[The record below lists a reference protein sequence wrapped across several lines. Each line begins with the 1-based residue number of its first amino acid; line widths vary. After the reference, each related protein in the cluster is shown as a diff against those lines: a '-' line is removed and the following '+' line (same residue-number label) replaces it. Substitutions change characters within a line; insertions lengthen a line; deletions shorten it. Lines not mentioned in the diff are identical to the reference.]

1 MSKKPYI
8 PYLNMLTDSVRMK
21 REIKK
26 VDVGS
31 VALVYGAL
39 LAAIGV
45 FIALIFLVF
54 GSAFMAM
61 MGKGN
66 ESAGMF
72 GGGVVMIILFPIMYG
87 IFGLIAGAIMGALYN
102 LIAPMVGG
110 IKFYVSDAA

>member
-1 MSKKPYI
+1 
-8 PYLNMLTDSVRMK
+8 MK

-45 FIALIFLVF
+45 FIALLFLVF

-61 MGKGN
+61 MGKGE

-87 IFGLIAGAIMGALYN
+87 IFGLMVGAIMGVLYN

-110 IKFYVSDAA
+110 VKFYISDVA

>member
-1 MSKKPYI
+1 
-8 PYLNMLTDSVRMK
+8 MK

-31 VALVYGAL
+31 VALVYGSI

-61 MGKGN
+61 MGKEENSG
-66 ESAGMF
+66 AMF
-72 GGGVVMIILFPIMYG
+72 GGGIVMIILFPIMYG
-87 IFGLIAGAIMGALYN
+87 IFGLIIGAIIGALYN

-110 IKFYVSDAA
+110 VKFYVSDAA